1 MYMDNDWVFLRKLEN
16 CILSCNGRNQI
27 VSLLKKH
34 DERVND
40 ATACITYKK
49 GDYFYGKN
57 NKLYN

>member
-1 MYMDNDWVFLRKLEN
+1 M
-16 CILSCNGRNQI
+16 ILYGTGDMQI
-27 VSLLKKH
+27 VSILKKH
-34 DERVND
+34 DEWVND